1 MINSMKM
8 VYLLE
13 DDLDLSKIIEE
24 FLLTANFHIKTFSD
38 YRLFFDAI
46 RASKPDII
54 LLDLMLPMIEGTEVL
69 KYVKSNLLMHNI
81 PIIVVSG
88 LVNEKEKVMCLDL
101 GADDYISKPF
111 GFNELVSRINAVLRR
126 FGVKDILNYEN
137 MEIDVNNHKVMIEG
151 IEVTLTKKEFDL
163 LLYLFDRVGFVITK
177 EELLKKFWNNSL
189 ENSRSIDMHMKA
201 LRQKVFSKTNLQL
214 ITLLKVGYKLEKK

>member
-1 MINSMKM
+1 MKM

-46 RASKPDII
+46 RANKPDII

-81 PIIVVSG
+81 PVIVVSG
-88 LVNEKEKVMCLDL
+88 LINEKEKVMCLDL

-126 FGVKDILNYEN
+126 FGVKDVLKYDNI
-137 MEIDVNNHKVMIEG
+137 EIDVNNHKVLIEG
-151 IEVTLTKKEFDL
+151 EETVLTKKEFEL
-163 LLYLFDRVGFVITK
+163 LLYLFERVGFVITK

-201 LRQKVFSKTNLQL
+201 LRQKVFSRTNLQL

>member
-1 MINSMKM
+1 MKM

-46 RASKPDII
+46 RANKPDII

-81 PIIVVSG
+81 PVIVVSG
-88 LVNEKEKVMCLDL
+88 LINEKEKVMCLDL

-126 FGVKDILNYEN
+126 FGVKDVLKYDNI
-137 MEIDVNNHKVMIEG
+137 EIDVNNHRVMIEG
-151 IEVTLTKKEFDL
+151 EETVLTKKEFEL
-163 LLYLFDRVGFVITK
+163 LLYLFERVGFVIPK

-201 LRQKVFSKTNLQL
+201 LRQKVFSRTNLQL

>member
-1 MINSMKM
+1 MKM

-46 RASKPDII
+46 RANKPDII

-81 PIIVVSG
+81 PVIVVSG
-88 LVNEKEKVMCLDL
+88 LINEKEKVMCLDL

-126 FGVKDILNYEN
+126 FGVKDVLKYDNI
-137 MEIDVNNHKVMIEG
+137 EIDVNNHRVMIEG
-151 IEVTLTKKEFDL
+151 EETVLTKKEFEL
-163 LLYLFDRVGFVITK
+163 LLYLFERVGFVITK

-201 LRQKVFSKTNLQL
+201 LRQKVFSRTNLQL

>member
-1 MINSMKM
+1 MKM

-163 LLYLFDRVGFVITK
+163 LLYLFERVGFVITK

-201 LRQKVFSKTNLQL
+201 LRQKVFSRTSLQL

>member
-1 MINSMKM
+1 MIYDMKM

-24 FLLTANFHIKTFSD
+24 FLLAANFHIKTFSD
-38 YRLFFDAI
+38 YRLFFDAL

-69 KYVKSNLLMHNI
+69 KYIKTNLMLHNI

-88 LVNEKEKVMCLDL
+88 LSSEKEKVLCLDL

-126 FGVKDILNYEN
+126 FGVKDILSYEN
-137 MEIDVNNHKVMIEG
+137 IEIDVNNRKVFVDSEEI
-151 IEVTLTKKEFDL
+151 LLAKKEFDL
-163 LLYLFDRVGFVITK
+163 LLYLFERVNTIITK
-177 EELLKKFWNNSL
+177 EELHKKFWCNSL
-189 ENSRSIDMHMKA
+189 ENSRSLDMHMTA
-201 LRQKVFSKTNLQL
+201 LRQKVFSRTNLHL
-214 ITLLKVGYKLEKK
+214 TTILKVGYKLEKR

>member
-1 MINSMKM
+1 MKM

-163 LLYLFDRVGFVITK
+163 LLYLFERVGFVITK

-189 ENSRSIDMHMKA
+189 ENSRSIDMHIKA
-201 LRQKVFSKTNLQL
+201 LRQKVFSKTKIQI
-214 ITLLKVGYKLEKK
+214 ITILNFE

>member
-1 MINSMKM
+1 MGNEIRELRTEGNNTP
-8 VYLLE
+8 
-13 DDLDLSKIIEE
+13 IIM
-24 FLLTANFHIKTFSD
+24 LTAKAEEIDK
-38 YRLFFDAI
+38 
-46 RASKPDII
+46 
-54 LLDLMLPMIEGTEVL
+54 VL
-69 KYVKSNLLMHNI
+69 
-81 PIIVVSG
+81 G
-88 LVNEKEKVMCLDL
+88 LEF

-126 FGVKDILNYEN
+126 FGFKDILNYEN

-163 LLYLFDRVGFVITK
+163 LLYLFERVGFVITK

>member
-1 MINSMKM
+1 MKM

-46 RASKPDII
+46 RANKPDII

-69 KYVKSNLLMHNI
+69 KYVKSNLLMHNS
-81 PIIVVSG
+81 PVIVVSG
-88 LVNEKEKVMCLDL
+88 LINEKEKVMCLDL

-126 FGVKDILNYEN
+126 FGVKDVLKYDNI
-137 MEIDVNNHKVMIEG
+137 EIDVNNHRVMIEG
-151 IEVTLTKKEFDL
+151 EETVLTKKEFEL
-163 LLYLFDRVGFVITK
+163 LLYLFERVGFVITK

-201 LRQKVFSKTNLQL
+201 LRQKVFSRTNLQL

>member
-1 MINSMKM
+1 MKM
-8 VYLLE
+8 VYILE
-13 DDLDLSKIIEE
+13 DDLNLSSIVEE
-24 FLLTANFHIKTFSD
+24 YLSFVNFRVKTFSD

-46 RASKPDII
+46 RSEKPDII
-54 LLDLMLPMIEGTEVL
+54 LLDLMLPMIDGEEVL
-69 KYVKSNLLMHNI
+69 KYIKSNLMMHNI

-88 LVNEKEKVMCLDL
+88 LSSEKEKVMCLDL

-111 GFNELVSRINAVLRR
+111 SFNELVSRINAVLRR
-126 FGVKDILNYEN
+126 FGVKDILRYDNI
-137 MEIDVNNHKVMIEG
+137 EIDVNNHKVMIEG

-163 LLYLFDRVGFVITK
+163 LLYLFERVGFVITK

>member
-1 MINSMKM
+1 MIKNMKM

-13 DDLDLSKIIEE
+13 DDLELSKIIEE

-137 MEIDVNNHKVMIEG
+137 IEIDVNNHKVMIEG

-163 LLYLFDRVGFVITK
+163 LLYLFERVGFVITK

-201 LRQKVFSKTNLQL
+201 LRQKVFSKTSLQL